1 LKTLS
6 FIGVQNYQKF
16 ADFDRKGP
24 DLLVATAVPRINFG
38 VADRG
43 IPSFANHQK
52 HSKPSQTL
60 NSRVVVALLQEHFA
74 QTYWVESMA
83 AAVPQKMIKWIIH
96 LSFTLQN
103 YSKVATKV
111 ELIGEITLIPFK

>member
-1 LKTLS
+1 MLS
-6 FIGVQNYQKF
+6 LIGVQNHQKA

-24 DLLVATAVPRINFG
+24 GFVVATAVPRINFG
-38 VADRG
+38 FADQG
-43 IPSFANHQK
+43 IPNFANHQK
-52 HSKPSQTL
+52 ELKPSQTL
-60 NSRVVVALLQEHFA
+60 NSRVVVALPQEHFA

-103 YSKVATKV
+103 YLKVATKV
-111 ELIGEITLIPFK
+111 KLIEEITLIPLKEC